1 MRLRSRIVVT
11 GLAFGA
17 VCVGQVSA
25 QQAPGRVNPLLQ
37 PSPLPYGVPRF
48 DQIRNDDFRA
58 AFDKGM
64 REELEDV
71 DRIAGNTEPPT
82 FANTVEALE
91 RSGSL
96 LRRTQRVFNVLLSA
110 HSDEVL
116 QKIDAEY
123 SPKLTGHRDAIDLNP
138 RLFARVKSLHDRRAS
153 LGLGAEQ
160 LRLLEERHRGFLRAG
175 AALAEAGK
183 EAVRANNVAR
193 ANAVAELRRRIL
205 AEVNAAAIV
214 VDDLALLDGLPEGD
228 IAAAAAAANAR
239 GLAGK
244 WVLPLQNTTQQ
255 PALAY
260 LRNRGIRERLYKAS
274 VSRNASGAND
284 TTTLVKQM
292 AQLRA
297 ERAKLLGFDDH
308 AAYTLD
314 DTMAKT
320 AENAL
325 GLMRRM
331 VPATVARTRE
341 ETSRLQG
348 RLRTDVPGATLE
360 PWDWQY
366 YAEQV
371 RRTEYAV
378 DESEVRQYFELDR
391 VLLDGVF
398 HAATQLYG
406 VTFRERQDV
415 PVYHPD
421 VRVFEVFNADSS
433 RLGLV
438 YLDYFARPSKRGGA
452 WMNSL
457 EAQSGLLGTLP
468 VVTNT
473 ANFPKPSSGNPAL
486 LTPDQVRTMFH
497 EFGHA
502 LHGLFSN
509 VRYPSLS
516 GPSVPRDFVEMPS
529 QFNEHWADEPSVFAR
544 YARHHKTGEQMP
556 PALKTRVDRAAQFN
570 GGYAL
575 TEQLAATFLDLDW
588 HMLTA
593 GQLPQDIDRFEASSL
608 KSHGLD
614 IREVPPRYRTRYF
627 QHIWTLA
634 YSAGYYSYL
643 WSEVL
648 DSDAYSWFKENGG
661 MTRQNGQRFRDT
673 VLSRGGT
680 RDAAVLF
687 REFRG
692 RDATPDALLEERGL
706 K

>member
-1 MRLRSRIVVT
+1 MHLHSTIVLA
-11 GLAFGA
+11 GLALGA
-17 VCVGQVSA
+17 MWAGPASA
-25 QQAPGRVNPLLQ
+25 QRTSDRMNPLLQ
-37 PSPLPYGVPRF
+37 PSTLPYGVPHF
-48 DQIRNDDFRA
+48 DQIHNDDFRA
-58 AFDKGM
+58 ALDQGM
-64 REELEDV
+64 REELAEV
-71 DRIAGNTEPPT
+71 DRIAGSSAAPT
-82 FANTVEALE
+82 FVNTMEALE
-91 RSGSL
+91 QSGTL

-116 QKIDAEY
+116 QTIDAEY
-123 SPKLTGHRDAIDLNP
+123 SPKLAAHRDAIDLNP
-138 RLFARVKSLHDRRAS
+138 RLFARVKSLYDRRAA
-153 LGLGAEQ
+153 LGLDPEQ
-160 LRLLEERHRGFLRAG
+160 RQLLEERYRNVVRAG
-175 AALAEAGK
+175 AALSPADK

-193 ANAVAELRRRIL
+193 ANAVAELRRRML
-205 AEVNAAAIV
+205 AEANAAAVV
-214 VDDLALLDGLPEGD
+214 VDDRALLQGLPEGD
-228 IAAAAAAANAR
+228 LAAAAAAATAR
-239 GLAGK
+239 GLMGK
-244 WVLPLQNTTQQ
+244 WVLPLQNTTSQ

-260 LRNRGIRERLYKAS
+260 LRNRAMRERLFTAS
-274 VSRNASGAND
+274 ISRNTNGAND
-284 TTTLVKQM
+284 TTALVLQM
-292 AQLRA
+292 ARLRA
-297 ERAKLLGFDDH
+297 ERARLLGFDDH

-325 GLMRRM
+325 GLLRRL
-331 VPATVARTRE
+331 VPATIARTKDE
-341 ETSRLQG
+341 ASRLEA
-348 RLRTDVPGATLE
+348 RLRMDVPGASLE

-371 RRTEYAV
+371 RRADYAL

-391 VLLDGVF
+391 VLRDGVF

-406 VTFRERQDV
+406 MTFRERSDI

-421 VRVFEVFNADSS
+421 VRVFEAFNADSS
-433 RLGLV
+433 RIGLL

-452 WMNSL
+452 WMNSI
-457 EAQSGLLGTLP
+457 EVQSGLLGTLP

-486 LTPDQVRTMFH
+486 LTLDQVRTMFH

-516 GPSVPRDFVEMPS
+516 ATSVPRDFVEMPS
-529 QFNEHWADEPSVFAR
+529 QFNEHWADEPSVFTR
-544 YARHHKTGEQMP
+544 YARHHKTGEPMP
-556 PALKTRVDRAAQFN
+556 AALKERIDRAARFN

-575 TEQLAATFLDLDW
+575 TELLAASLLDMDW
-588 HMLTA
+588 HMLPTELMPREVDA
-593 GQLPQDIDRFEASSL
+593 FEASSL

-614 IREVPPRYRTRYF
+614 LREVPPRYRTRYF

-648 DSDAYSWFKENGG
+648 DSDAYAWFKENGG
-661 MTRQNGQRFRDT
+661 MTRQNGQRFRDM

-680 RDAAVLF
+680 NEAAVLY

>member
-1 MRLRSRIVVT
+1 MRLRSTLAVA
-11 GLAFGA
+11 GLAFGVLFTGHA
-17 VCVGQVSA
+17 SA
-25 QQAPGRVNPLLQ
+25 QPAAERMNPLLQ

-48 DQIRNDDFRA
+48 DQFRNEDFRA
-58 AFDKGM
+58 ALDQGM
-64 REELEDV
+64 REELADV
-71 DRIAGNTEPPT
+71 ERIADDPAPPT
-82 FANTVEALE
+82 FANTMEALE
-91 RSGSL
+91 RSGAL
-96 LRRTQRVFNVLLSA
+96 LRGTQRTFNVLLGA
-110 HSDEVL
+110 HSDDVL
-116 QKIDAEY
+116 QKLDAEY
-123 SPKLTGHRDAIDLNP
+123 SPKLAAHRDAIDLNP
-138 RLFARVKSLHDRRAS
+138 RLFTRVKSLYDRRAA
-153 LGLGAEQ
+153 LGLTPEQ
-160 LRLLEERHRGFLRAG
+160 VQLLEERYRGAIRAG
-175 AALAEAGK
+175 AALSEANK

-193 ANAVAELRRRIL
+193 ANVVAELRRRIL

-214 VDDLALLDGLPEGD
+214 VDDRAVLDGLPESD
-228 IAAAAAAANAR
+228 VAAAAAAATAR
-239 GLAGK
+239 GLSGK

-260 LRNRGIRERLYKAS
+260 LRNRAMRERLFKAS

-284 TTTLVKQM
+284 TTALVLQM

-325 GLMRRM
+325 RLIRGL
-331 VPATVARTRE
+331 VPATVRRTSE
-341 ETSRLQG
+341 ETSRLQQ
-348 RLRTDVPGATLE
+348 RLQMDVPGATLE

-371 RRTEYAV
+371 RRADYALS
-378 DESEVRQYFELDR
+378 ESEVRQYFELDR
-391 VLLDGVF
+391 VLRDGVF

-406 VTFRERQDV
+406 ITFRERHDL

-421 VRVFEVFNADSS
+421 IRVFEVFNADSS
-433 RLGLV
+433 PIGLV
-438 YLDYFARPSKRGGA
+438 YFDYFARPSKRGGA

-457 EAQSGLLGTLP
+457 ALQSGLLDTRP

-473 ANFPKPSSGNPAL
+473 ANFPKPSPGDPAL
-486 LTPDQVRTMFH
+486 LTIDQVRTMFH

-509 VRYPSLS
+509 VQYPSLS
-516 GPSVPRDFVEMPS
+516 GTAVPRDFVEMPS

-544 YARHHKTGEQMP
+544 YARHYKTGEPMP
-556 PALKTRVDRAAQFN
+556 AGLKERIDRASRFN

-575 TEQLAATFLDLDW
+575 TEQLAASLIDMDW
-588 HMLTA
+588 HTLAAAQVPKT
-593 GQLPQDIDRFEASSL
+593 IDAFEDSSL

-648 DSDAYSWFKENGG
+648 DSDAYAWFKENGG
-661 MTRQNGQRFRDT
+661 MTRQNGQRFRDM

-680 RDAAVLF
+680 KDAAVLY

-692 RDATPDALLEERGL
+692 RDATPDALLDERGL